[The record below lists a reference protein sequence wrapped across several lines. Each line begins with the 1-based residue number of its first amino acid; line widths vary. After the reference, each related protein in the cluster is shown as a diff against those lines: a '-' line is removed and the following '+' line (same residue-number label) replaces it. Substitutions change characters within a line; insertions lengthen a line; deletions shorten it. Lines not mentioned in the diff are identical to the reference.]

1 MTTNISVLISAQMLR
16 IGEVE
21 KLLGVNRSTVYDWMD
36 VKSKR
41 YDASF
46 PKQVKV
52 GARAVR
58 WVESQLSA
66 WIESKIS
73 AQ

>member
-41 YDASF
+41 YLITLD
-46 PKQVKV
+46 
-52 GARAVR
+52 
-58 WVESQLSA
+58 SQP
-66 WIESKIS
+66 EYYT
-73 AQ
+73 